1 MKIFFGVAP
10 GAGTTCAMLRAGLDV
25 ARQGTNV
32 VVSVAAVHGCPEG
45 ERLLEALAALPH
57 VRVLRSDDAQLDL
70 AAALLHRPQLLL
82 VEDLA
87 HENLPGSL
95 HGRRYQEVQE
105 LLLAG
110 TDVYTT
116 VDVRQI
122 ESLSDAVCEILGA
135 SARAGIPD
143 ELFDGADCV
152 ELVDADPRRA
162 PERWEARFGPAAQEK
177 IDALRMLAAR
187 RFAERLSRRLSRAD
201 RQKQGGSS
209 VGEHILVCLSSA
221 PSNQKIIHTAARMAA
236 AFGGTLTALFV
247 RTPGYETMTPEDR
260 KRLQDSAR
268 LAEQLGARIE
278 TAYGEDIAYQISEF
292 ARLSGVTKIVLGR
305 SGVTRRHPWSK
316 PALTER
322 LAAMAPGL
330 DIYIIP
336 DGTQQ
341 AGYRQDAVVATSKHH
356 LALRDLGKAAGILL
370 LTTLVS
376 LIFQTLGFPET
387 AIVAIYILGVLL
399 VSLATNGWVASSIS
413 AVAGVLVFNFFFTRP
428 RFTFMAYGKDYPLTF
443 AAMFIVAL
451 ITGTLAQRLKE
462 HVKQTGQVAF
472 RTKILFDTNRLLQ
485 RAVTA
490 NDAVESTATQLGKL
504 LGLNIVM
511 YLLEDGNLSEP
522 RVFPATRRRE
532 GGAPSCNPDLLTGGV
547 ERAAAM
553 LAARNKRRAGAT
565 TDTLPD
571 AVCLY
576 LPARLGERVYGV
588 AGVDVTGGTPD
599 TFESSILQSILGE
612 CALALENIRNVR
624 EREQTALLAQGEQL
638 RANLLRSISHD
649 LRTPLTAISGNASNL
664 LSNGDKLD
672 DAARTA
678 IYADIHDDALW
689 LINLVENLLFV
700 TRIEDGRM
708 KIRLTT
714 ELVDEV
720 VCEALR
726 HIDPRR
732 SEYTVTVEHE
742 DELLLAR
749 MDARLVM
756 QVIIN
761 IVDNAIQHTPP
772 GTSIRIRTGRAGR
785 MARIEIADDGPGVPD
800 EMKPRI
806 FDMFYSGSSPVADG
820 RRSLGLGLAL
830 CKSIVCAH
838 GGNISVLDNR
848 PHGAIFSFTL
858 PYGGKTHEQ
867 AADSGR

>member
-1 MKIFFGVAP
+1 M
-10 GAGTTCAMLRAGLDV
+10 C
-25 ARQGTNV
+25 
-32 VVSVAAVHGCPEG
+32 
-45 ERLLEALAALPH
+45 
-57 VRVLRSDDAQLDL
+57 
-70 AAALLHRPQLLL
+70 
-82 VEDLA
+82 
-87 HENLPGSL
+87 
-95 HGRRYQEVQE
+95 
-105 LLLAG
+105 
-110 TDVYTT
+110 
-116 VDVRQI
+116 
-122 ESLSDAVCEILGA
+122 
-135 SARAGIPD
+135 
-143 ELFDGADCV
+143 
-152 ELVDADPRRA
+152 
-162 PERWEARFGPAAQEK
+162 
-177 IDALRMLAAR
+177 
-187 RFAERLSRRLSRAD
+187 
-201 RQKQGGSS
+201 
-209 VGEHILVCLSSA
+209 
-221 PSNQKIIHTAARMAA
+221 
-236 AFGGTLTALFV
+236 
-247 RTPGYETMTPEDR
+247 
-260 KRLQDSAR
+260 
-268 LAEQLGARIE
+268 
-278 TAYGEDIAYQISEF
+278 
-292 ARLSGVTKIVLGR
+292 
-305 SGVTRRHPWSK
+305 
-316 PALTER
+316 
-322 LAAMAPGL
+322 
-330 DIYIIP
+330 
-336 DGTQQ
+336 
-341 AGYRQDAVVATSKHH
+341 
-356 LALRDLGKAAGILL
+356 
-370 LTTLVS
+370 
-376 LIFQTLGFPET
+376 
-387 AIVAIYILGVLL
+387 
-399 VSLATNGWVASSIS
+399 
-413 AVAGVLVFNFFFTRP
+413 
-428 RFTFMAYGKDYPLTF
+428 
-443 AAMFIVAL
+443 IVAL

-511 YLLEDGNLSEP
+511 YLFEDGNLSEP

-571 AVCLY
+571 AGCLY

-772 GTSIRIRTGRAGR
+772 GTNIHIRTGRTGR

-830 CKSIVCAH
+830 CKSTVCAH
-838 GGNISVLDNR
+838 GRNISVLDNR